1 MASVIVPSRQVCLD
15 ETMTKALIITFR
27 EFIMKEFALTINLKD
42 DPQLIEEYKAY
53 HRDVWPEVLECITSI
68 GITKMNIYLLGR
80 RMVMV
85 MEAPDDFDPAT
96 GFAQL
101 DGMNPRYEEWQ
112 RLMDGYQERVPEAK
126 ENEHWALMER
136 VFEL

>member
-1 MASVIVPSRQVCLD
+1 
-15 ETMTKALIITFR
+15 
-27 EFIMKEFALTINLKD
+27 MKEFALTINLKD
-42 DPQLIEEYKAY
+42 DPQLIEQYKEY
-53 HRDVWPEVLECITSI
+53 HRNVWPEVCACIKGI

-80 RMVMV
+80 RMFMV

-101 DGMNPRYEEWQ
+101 DGMSPRYEEWQ
-112 RLMDGYQERVPEAK
+112 RLMDNFQERVPEAQAR
-126 ENEHWALMER
+126 EHWAMMER